1 MAEAGRRA
9 RGALWWAKLLILIAA
24 ALAVG
29 WLAMEASV
37 VRAFRNQPAK
47 VQLVDPGHPDTVFR
61 LAAEQLLRNRGQ
73 LPAEFDSRLLE
84 AARRE
89 PLASEPF
96 LFLAM
101 RALEQRDLARAE
113 RLLTEARR
121 RNPRQRLVRLALLGT
136 YLQTNR
142 IPEASSEIAVLVRL
156 VPRTSQLLVPELA
169 RLAASPQTADA
180 VVAAVGSDPLMAQ
193 VLAQLARQNTDPDH
207 LLRLARRQPRN
218 SGDGTGW
225 QAIMLDGL
233 VRQGQ
238 VRRAHQVWRRLV
250 GVSGEGA
257 LLYDPRFEGRP
268 GPMPFNWTL
277 SSSGPGV
284 AESAPGGA
292 LDVEYFGRE
301 SASLASQLL
310 ALAPGRYRLAMRV
323 EGDAKGDGSRIEWQI
338 GCAPNGPA
346 LAAATLRDISYD
358 PRDLTLDFTVPA
370 NGCEGQWLRLQGV
383 AAEFP
388 ATQSAR
394 ISELSL
400 RRAGGQ

>member
-1 MAEAGRRA
+1 MADTGRRA
-9 RGALWWAKLLILIAA
+9 RGALWWVKLLILTAA

-29 WLAMEASV
+29 WVALKVSV
-37 VRAFRNQPAK
+37 ARAFRSQPAR
-47 VQLVDPGHPDTVFR
+47 VLLVDPGNPDTLYR
-61 LAAEQLLRNRGQ
+61 LASEQLLRNRGR
-73 LPAEFDSRLLE
+73 LPAAFDAQL
-84 AARRE
+84 AGAVRRE

-101 RALEQRDLARAE
+101 RALEQNDLARAE

-121 RNPRQRLVRLALLGT
+121 RNPRQRLVRLALVGT

-142 IPEASSEIAVLVRL
+142 VPEASSEIAVLVRL
-156 VPRTSQLLVPELA
+156 VPRASELLVPELA
-169 RLAASPQTADA
+169 RLAAQPQTADS
-180 VVAAVGSDPLMAQ
+180 VVAAVGDDPLMAA
-193 VLAQLARQNTDPDH
+193 VLAQLARQNVDPDH
-207 LLRLARRQPRN
+207 LLRLSRRQPRG
-218 SGDGTGW
+218 SADSTGW
-225 QAIMLDGL
+225 QGVMLDGL
-233 VRQGQ
+233 VRRGE
-238 VRRAHQVWRRLV
+238 VRRAQQIWQRLV
-250 GVSGEGA
+250 GVSGGAA

-301 SASLASQLL
+301 SAPLASQLL
-310 ALAPGRYRLAMRV
+310 ALPPGRYRLAMRV
-323 EGDAKGDGSRIEWQI
+323 EGDAKGDGSRVEWQVA
-338 GCAPNGPA
+338 CAPNGPA
-346 LAAATLRDISYD
+346 LAAVVLRDINYN
-358 PRDLTLDFTVPA
+358 PRDLNLDFAVPA

-400 RRAGGQ
+400 RRAGG

>member
-1 MAEAGRRA
+1 MAESGWRA
-9 RGALWWAKLLILIAA
+9 RGALWWVKLLVLTVA
-24 ALAVG
+24 ALALG
-29 WLAMEASV
+29 WLALEASL
-37 VRAFRNQPAK
+37 VRAFRNQPAR
-47 VQLVDPGHPDTVFR
+47 VLLVDPGNPDTVFR
-61 LAAEQLLRNRGQ
+61 LASEQLLRNRGQ
-73 LPAEFDSRLLE
+73 LPAQFDPQLLE

-89 PLASEPF
+89 PLASEPY

-142 IPEASSEIAVLVRL
+142 IPEASNEIAVLVRL

-169 RLAASPQTADA
+169 RLAAQRETADA
-180 VVAAVGSDPLMAQ
+180 VVAAVGSDPLMAH
-193 VLAQLARQNTDPDH
+193 VLAQLARQNADPDH
-207 LLRLARRQPRN
+207 LLRLARRQPRG
-218 SGDGTGW
+218 SDDTGW
-225 QAIMLDGL
+225 QGIMLDGL

-238 VRRAHQVWRRLV
+238 VRRAQQLWQRLV
-250 GVSGEGA
+250 GVSGAAA

-301 SASLASQLL
+301 SAPLASQLL

-323 EGDAKGDGSRIEWQI
+323 EGDAKGDGSRIEWQVA
-338 GCAPNGPA
+338 CAPSGPP
-346 LAAATLRDISYD
+346 LGTTVLRDVSYN
-358 PRDLTLDFTVPA
+358 PRDLSLEFTVPA
-370 NGCEGQWLRLQGV
+370 SGCQGQWLRLQGV

-400 RRAGGQ
+400 RRAGE